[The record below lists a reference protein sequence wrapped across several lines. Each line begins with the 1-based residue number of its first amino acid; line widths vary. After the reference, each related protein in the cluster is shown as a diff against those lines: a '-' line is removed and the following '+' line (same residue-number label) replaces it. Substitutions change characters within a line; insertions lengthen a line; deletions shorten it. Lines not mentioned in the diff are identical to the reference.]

1 MENGLQ
7 NAPALLAQFT
17 SVLAGSQD
25 LVLTWDI
32 GVILFLFVAIF
43 FYGLNAGRKRL
54 GLFIVSF
61 YGSIAFVHLFPLRL
75 VSERAEG
82 ISEGIVSLAVLV
94 VSAIVFYFVLAGSVI
109 KPALPLPSRGK
120 GHFWQ
125 VLLLSVALSGFL
137 ISVVG
142 SMVAPLAT
150 MALSTPTHTFFISE
164 YARFVWAFAPL
175 VAIFIA
181 AQRRDK

>member
-1 MENGLQ
+1 MQDLLQTLPGL
-7 NAPALLAQFT
+7 PAQIT
-17 SVLAGSQD
+17 SVFAGSQD
-25 LVLTWDI
+25 FVLTWDS

-61 YGSIAFVHLFPLRL
+61 YGSIAFVYMFPQRL
-75 VSERAEG
+75 AAERVEG
-82 ISEGIVSLAVLV
+82 ISPEIISLVVLALSAVL
-94 VSAIVFYFVLAGSVI
+94 FYFVLAGSII

-125 VLLLSVALSGFL
+125 IFLLSVALSGFL

-142 SMVAPLAT
+142 SIVAPLTTVAI
-150 MALSTPTHTFFISE
+150 STPTEKFFISE

-175 VAIFIA
+175 LAIFIA
-181 AQRRDK
+181 ARRRDR